1 MSDIRKISAEQFR
14 ACQNDPAHCIIDV
27 RDRQEFAA
35 GSEAFVCWPVSEIND
50 ETLSEFVREQKLSPH
65 KTVVLLCA
73 RGMRAS
79 QAAEKLRP
87 LIPNPIVVVEG
98 GHDALAVSKKQK

>member
-1 MSDIRKISAEQFR
+1 MSDIRKISAEEFR
-14 ACQNDPAHCIIDV
+14 ACQRDPKHCVIDV

-35 GSEAFVCWPVSEIND
+35 ESEAPVCWPVSEINA
-50 ETLSEFVREQKLSPH
+50 ETLYEFVREHNLGPD

-98 GHDALAVSKKQK
+98 GHAALAEGKK